1 MSGQQ
6 PQARNNKPK
15 VIGISDNG
23 RGGLLPLYVE
33 WIEYSDLLVG
43 GERQLQF
50 FPEHQGEQLVIKGGL
65 SELAARLKVE
75 SELGRSVV
83 VLASGD
89 PLFYGIG
96 GYLSSKLAV
105 EVYPNLS
112 SVQLAFARMG
122 ESWQDAEVVSVHGRS
137 MKGLAQRI
145 DGKRKVALLT
155 DEANN
160 PQAIARYL
168 LDFGMEEYRVFVAE
182 NLDGPNER
190 TNWYELQE
198 IVELAPAAF
207 SPLNVVILKQKRP
220 DSGASLPQWPFGID
234 DELFAQRKPDKGL
247 ITKKEIRVLSIAQMA
262 LRSDSIVWDI
272 GTCTGSVAIEA
283 ARIARQGEVYAIE
296 KNEADL
302 ANCLENMVRFRAD
315 LTAIQGRA
323 PQGLEQF
330 ADPDAVFI
338 GGSGGEMK
346 ELLHVCCTRLRPGG
360 RIVLN
365 AVTIENLYEANR
377 TFAEE
382 GFATTII
389 LAQVSRS
396 KPILDMT
403 RFEGLNPVYIITAQH
418 KAPESAA
425 IKETKAVE

>member
-1 MSGQQ
+1 MSAQTT
-6 PQARNNKPK
+6 NKPK
-15 VIGISDNG
+15 VIGIGDNG
-23 RGGLLPLYVE
+23 RDGLLPRYLE
-33 WIEYSDLLVG
+33 WIENSDLLVG

-50 FPEHQGEQLVIKGGL
+50 FPEYQGEQLAIKGGL
-65 SELAARLKVE
+65 GELAARLKAE
-75 SELGRSVV
+75 SEQGRSVV

-155 DEANN
+155 DETNN

-182 NLDGPNER
+182 NLDGPTEK
-190 TNWYELQE
+190 TGWYELQE
-198 IVELAPAAF
+198 IVGLAPETF
-207 SPLNVVILKQKRP
+207 SSLNVVILKQKRP
-220 DSGASLPQWPFGID
+220 APGTTPPQWPFGID
-234 DELFAQRKPDKGL
+234 DERFAQRKPDKGL

-315 LTAIQGRA
+315 LTAVQGRA

-382 GFATTII
+382 GFATNII